1 MLSERQLEALLERFT
16 ARMQGV
22 TDEYLRRMGEHLRD
36 IGALKPSDVH
46 ILTEMKRV
54 GVNADAIMEALV
66 RAANISVQELAQA
79 FEKIAENDEG
89 FMREW
94 FQRGFKPVVKGP
106 MQRSVVI
113 ERILKAQLR
122 ITAQEF
128 KNLSQ
133 TTVLTDSYRKAVD
146 VAVQTVQSGITDYNS
161 AIRSA
166 MKQAA
171 QDGLRVQ
178 YPNSGLTRRLDTAV
192 RQNVLDGVRALNH
205 DILQQ
210 IGNELGADGV
220 EISAHALCAEDH
232 LPYQGRQYSQ
242 KEFDRIQ
249 DMLRRPF
256 GMWNCKHTITPII
269 LGVSEPAYTEEE
281 LEDYRRNSSE
291 VIEIDGVSKTR
302 YEWSQQQR
310 RIETAVRYQKDI
322 AVAAKAS
329 GDMPLRREAQA
340 KINGLQRRYNRI
352 SEAAGLSEQ
361 RERMSVSG
369 FRRVKTAVGLKK
381 PAKDAKIQMAG
392 QTVNTRPAAK
402 KTLQVG
408 TSNGI
413 IVMADSSPRFER
425 VSGALKQSYRDSLA
439 QRFASGDPAAQRVY
453 DKFIPAG
460 GAVYDGAY
468 KGVAHYSPSSNMV
481 SMNFASDARNKRG
494 AGTAWFHE
502 HGHYIDT
509 NAGKVSRN
517 LNFAQAIVRDCRE
530 YEKMFRKTH
539 KLHLT
544 DDVRRGISYELCGQG
559 DVTHSIQDIFGGS
572 IGKPYPGA
580 QWSHKATYWKSHGPV
595 GVCSE
600 AFAHM
605 FEASFSPDKRAL
617 MQKYFPTA
625 WAEFEKI
632 LGGIV

>member
-1 MLSERQLEALLERFT
+1 
-16 ARMQGV
+16 
-22 TDEYLRRMGEHLRD
+22 
-36 IGALKPSDVH
+36 
-46 ILTEMKRV
+46 
-54 GVNADAIMEALV
+54 
-66 RAANISVQELAQA
+66 
-79 FEKIAENDEG
+79 
-89 FMREW
+89 MREW

-133 TTVLTDSYRKAVD
+133 TTILTDSYRKAVD
-146 VAVQTVQSGITDYNS
+146 IAVQTVQSGITDYNS

-192 RQNVLDGVRALNH
+192 RQNVLDSVRALNH

-249 DMLRRPF
+249 NMLRRPF
-256 GMWNCKHTITPII
+256 GMWNCKHTIMPII
-269 LGVSEPAYTEEE
+269 LGVSESAYTEEE

-340 KINGLQRRYNRI
+340 KINGLQKHYNRI
-352 SEAAGLSEQ
+352 SEAAGLRAEKD
-361 RERMSVSG
+361 RMSVAG
-369 FRRVKTAVGLKK
+369 FRKVKTATEIAATRLSKVVTSDG
-381 PAKDAKIQMAG
+381 IQ
-392 QTVNTRPAAK
+392 VAA
-402 KTLQVG
+402 TAHVIDRLQ
-408 TSNGI
+408 
-413 IVMADSSPRFER
+413 ER
-425 VSGALKQSYRDSLA
+425 GVSVENAIDSLTKPLDI
-439 QRFASGDPAAQRVY
+439 SKIKY
-453 DKFIPAG
+453 DALG
-460 GAVYDGAY
+460 R
-468 KGVAHYSPSSNMV
+468 PS
-481 SMNFASDARNKRG
+481 KQ
-494 AGTAWFHE
+494 
-502 HGHYIDT
+502 YI
-509 NAGKVSRN
+509 G
-517 LNFAQAIVRDCRE
+517 E
-530 YEKMFRKTH
+530 
-539 KLHLT
+539 
-544 DDVRRGISYELCGQG
+544 
-559 DVTHSIQDIFGGS
+559 
-572 IGKPYPGA
+572 
-580 QWSHKATYWKSHGPV
+580 KATTAVNPENGNITSAWQTS
-595 GVCSE
+595 S
-600 AFAHM
+600 
-605 FEASFSPDKRAL
+605 KRV
-617 MQKYFPTA
+617 QKLKERKDT
-625 WAEFEKI
+625 
-632 LGGIV
+632 

>member
-36 IGALKPSDVH
+36 IGTLKPSDVH

-54 GVNADAIMEALV
+54 GANADAIMEALA

-94 FQRGFKPVVKGP
+94 FQRGFKPGVKGP

-133 TTVLTDSYRKAVD
+133 TTILTDSYRKAVD
-146 VAVQTVQSGITDYNS
+146 IAVQTVQSGITDYNS

-256 GMWNCKHTITPII
+256 GMWNCKHTIMPII

-340 KINGLQRRYNRI
+340 KINGLQKHYNRI
-352 SEAAGLSEQ
+352 SAAAGLRPEKD
-361 RERMSVSG
+361 RMSVAG
-369 FRRVKTAVGLKK
+369 FRRVKTVKELKDPQKSGIFVEIDELTPCLRKVSTGELVKTTISKVSPTRKAFSKWEFNWTLPEKQGYDVYALRVKGSKVVQGLVATKEVQGYIDLGWAEAAPHNNPHNTLYFSGEKEYNGVGGHLFAEACRQSFEKGYGGVIGFIAKTNLIEYYKK
-381 PAKDAKIQMAG
+381 EFGAQVIFGQSMIIESKDALKL
-392 QTVNTRPAAK
+392 VNK
-402 KTLQVG
+402 
-408 TSNGI
+408 
-413 IVMADSSPRFER
+413 
-425 VSGALKQSYRDSLA
+425 Y
-439 QRFASGDPAAQRVY
+439 Y
-453 DKFIPAG
+453 G
-460 GAVYDGAY
+460 GADI
-468 KGVAHYSPSSNMV
+468 
-481 SMNFASDARNKRG
+481 
-494 AGTAWFHE
+494 E
-502 HGHYIDT
+502 
-509 NAGKVSRN
+509 
-517 LNFAQAIVRDCRE
+517 RD
-530 YEKMFRKTH
+530 
-539 KLHLT
+539 
-544 DDVRRGISYELCGQG
+544 I
-559 DVTHSIQDIFGGS
+559 
-572 IGKPYPGA
+572 
-580 QWSHKATYWKSHGPV
+580 
-595 GVCSE
+595 
-600 AFAHM
+600 
-605 FEASFSPDKRAL
+605 
-617 MQKYFPTA
+617 
-625 WAEFEKI
+625 
-632 LGGIV
+632 